1 MLWSR
6 NHFSI
11 CHNLALEKYV
21 VIAKPRVIDYILEK
35 NTTNIVTSITYI
47 GSMRLSA
54 HPSHGCGG
62 FAEHWNV
69 VCVRARMRVRVHVCA
84 TVGVCACACL
94 CAHVFVSMGL
104 SSCAAVY
111 ARICT
116 SVCVF
121 VCEPNRQTP
130 KPTETSRHLGRRSSD
145 NHETSE
151 LAACLLCCVWL
162 ARDLFRPRSSALP
175 RSTRE
180 SSTKEWRQQM

>member
-1 MLWSR
+1 
-6 NHFSI
+6 
-11 CHNLALEKYV
+11 
-21 VIAKPRVIDYILEK
+21 
-35 NTTNIVTSITYI
+35 
-47 GSMRLSA
+47 MRLSA

-116 SVCVF
+116 SVCVCVF